1 MHALM
6 HCLCKHASRLQ
17 LLGRAD
23 IVKDFIRR
31 GETEALIE
39 ITLASGEAK
48 PIVVSRRI
56 KTAKDSGGTSD
67 WKLNGAG
74 CSEVGES

>member
-1 MHALM
+1 MHAL
-6 HCLCKHASRLQ
+6 CIACATFVLLLQ

-31 GETEALIE
+31 GETEALVE

-48 PIVVSRRI
+48 PIVISRRI
-56 KTAKDSGGTSD
+56 KTAQDSGGTSD
-67 WKLNGAG
+67 WKLNGT
-74 CSEVGES
+74 S

>member
-1 MHALM
+1 M
-6 HCLCKHASRLQ
+6 
-17 LLGRAD
+17 
-23 IVKDFIRR
+23 KDFIRR

-48 PIVVSRRI
+48 PIVISRRI

-74 CSEVGES
+74 CSQVGTFMYVLSRVTCYVPKMQASLLS